1 MEILIKVTQDEL
13 EEMELSTIDDL
24 SIMFYES
31 DLDDN
36 LVGYNI
42 TVELD

>member
-1 MEILIKVTQDEL
+1 MEIIIKVTQDEL
-13 EEMELSTIDDL
+13 KEMDINTIDEL

-36 LVGYNI
+36 LVGYNV